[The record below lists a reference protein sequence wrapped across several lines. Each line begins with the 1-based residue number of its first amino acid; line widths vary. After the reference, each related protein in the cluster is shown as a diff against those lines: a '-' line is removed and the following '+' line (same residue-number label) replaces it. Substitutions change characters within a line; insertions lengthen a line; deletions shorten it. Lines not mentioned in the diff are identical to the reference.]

1 MKGQRLLQRKFLNI
15 LFFISEFLIC
25 TCLLAKCKL
34 WHSFS
39 FTGLVML
46 LPRTSIFVQSM
57 MFEFHGYFNFS
68 LIAQW
73 YTNLPWLDYQYWPTQ
88 FWRKSPQSLNLMVF
102 AALKLR
108 LVDVVSK
115 YTEHNAHP
123 VPRRCC
129 TILLENGLPEV

>member
-15 LFFISEFLIC
+15 LFFFISEFLIC
-25 TCLLAKCKL
+25 TCLLATCKL

-68 LIAQW
+68 FIAQ
-73 YTNLPWLDYQYWPTQ
+73 
-88 FWRKSPQSLNLMVF
+88 
-102 AALKLR
+102 
-108 LVDVVSK
+108 
-115 YTEHNAHP
+115 
-123 VPRRCC
+123 
-129 TILLENGLPEV
+129 